1 MCRTQKEPRVTEPL
15 DRLLDEVAEQGWEL
29 NKPAEP
35 GALDRVG
42 AWWRDRTGSA
52 VPDAYRDLLART
64 DGLDFN
70 GCVLYATQDGRTSG
84 ALFVAGLVESNER
97 LGETAA
103 TWLGE
108 ANGDLFG
115 LVDGV
120 WLTADKVSRR
130 ERERHR
136 DCAALLAHVLRRY
149 LDT

>member
-1 MCRTQKEPRVTEPL
+1 MTEPL
-15 DRLLDEVAEQGWEL
+15 DRLLDEVAAQGWEL

-35 GALDRVG
+35 SALDRLD
-42 AWWRDRTGSA
+42 AWWLARTGTPLA
-52 VPDAYRDLLART
+52 DAHRDLLART

-70 GCVLYATQDGRTSG
+70 GCVLYATQDGRTPG
-84 ALFVAGLVESNER
+84 GLFVAGLVESNER

-115 LVDGV
+115 LVGGV

-130 ERERHR
+130 EYERHD
-136 DCAALLAHVLRRY
+136 DCAALLSTILHRY
-149 LDT
+149 LET